1 VRLTFGGYNDKL
13 KKFASFVSRK
23 LSSDVK
29 DLLPK
34 NDQEFDRYKD
44 QIMRA
49 LSAFDVRQPYAHAS
63 YYAQICLQ
71 PRRFQYGNKGK
82 WGQSKFSQMTLLV

>member
-1 VRLTFGGYNDKL
+1 MRLTFGGYNDKL
-13 KKFASFVSRK
+13 QKFASFVSRK
-23 LSSDVK
+23 LSSDIK

-34 NDQEFDRYKD
+34 NDNEFDRYKD

-49 LSAFDVRQPYAHAS
+49 LSAFDVKQPYAHAS
-63 YYAQICLQ
+63 YYSQICLQ

-82 WGQSKFSQMTLLV
+82 WTLLRCSQYVFAR